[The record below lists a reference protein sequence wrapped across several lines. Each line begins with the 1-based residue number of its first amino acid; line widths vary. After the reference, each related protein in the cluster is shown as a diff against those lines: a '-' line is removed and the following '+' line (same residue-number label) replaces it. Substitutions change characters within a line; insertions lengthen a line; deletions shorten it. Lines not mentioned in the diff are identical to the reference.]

1 MFLFHHPGYLF
12 TALSLFNWVCW
23 IAPTNKVVN
32 QVFGTVNGL
41 GVSFLTFDWTQIT
54 WTSNPLVMPWWAQV
68 HTFVGFV
75 MFYWILAPAL
85 YYTNVWNLG
94 YFPMLANSPYDRH
107 GKPYNV
113 TRVLRD
119 DSTFDPVAF
128 DGYSP
133 LYLPASYAITYLVAF
148 ALSSCVIVHTF
159 LYHGKTVWKGT
170 GMKAFSHKWLNKFR
184 EFKWRLFKSSAK
196 SPEVGRGD
204 TEKEDEE
211 DVWEKDDIHAK
222 LMKAYPEVPNWWYA
236 TVFCFFF
243 ALCAVGIEVWHTGLP
258 IWGLLLGMGIV
269 GLYVIPMG
277 FIYAMT
283 NEIVSCLSSF
293 FLC

>member
-1 MFLFHHPGYLF
+1 M
-12 TALSLFNWVCW
+12 
-23 IAPTNKVVN
+23 IN

-75 MFYWILAPAL
+75 MFYWVLAPVL

-94 YFPMLANSPYDRH
+94 YFPMLANSPYDRF
-107 GKPYNV
+107 GEPYNV

-119 DSTFDPVAF
+119 DSTFDADEF
-128 DGYSP
+128 DRYSP

-170 GMKAFSHKWLNKFR
+170 GMKALTHRWA
-184 EFKWRLFKSSAK
+184 AK
-196 SPEVGRGD
+196 LLKRKNRQTAQMQTG
-204 TEKEDEE
+204 EKEEE
-211 DVWEKDDIHAK
+211 DVWERDDIHAK
-222 LMKAYPEVPNWWYA
+222 LMRAYPEVPNWWYA
-236 TVFCFFF
+236 TVFFVFF

-283 NEIVSCLSSF
+283 NEIVSLFLSLSF
-293 FLC
+293 GAFLFERDC